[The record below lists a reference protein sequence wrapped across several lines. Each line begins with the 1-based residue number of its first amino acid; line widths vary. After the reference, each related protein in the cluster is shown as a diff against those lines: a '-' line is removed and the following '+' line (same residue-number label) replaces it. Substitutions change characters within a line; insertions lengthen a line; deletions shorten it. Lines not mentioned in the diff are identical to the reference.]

1 MQQHYT
7 RTALGRW
14 VNALEETLIAA
25 ILGAMTLITFANVVA
40 RYVFNDNI
48 LWALEATAFLFA
60 WLVLLGAS
68 YAMKVSAHL
77 GVDAIIN
84 LLSAPRR
91 RILGLISAAICV
103 VFALLLAKGA
113 WDFWAPF
120 AELQPTTG
128 RWFPTGIDEVRGQG
142 WFEVNDIPMPAVIN
156 QPVADAFNMGEPY
169 EKMPRFIPYAIL
181 PLATALFLFRC
192 VQALVQVATGV
203 RSQLIASHEVE
214 EELYETAA
222 HGHHDGRDAAAEAR

>member
-1 MQQHYT
+1 MLHHYT

-77 GVDAIIN
+77 GVDAIIAMV
-84 LLSAPRR
+84 SGGWK
-91 RILGLISAAICV
+91 RILGLIAAAICV
-103 VFALLLAKGA
+103 VFALLLMKGA

-142 WFEVNDIPMPAVIN
+142 WFEVNDIPMPAAVN
-156 QPVADAFNMGEPY
+156 QPVADVFNMGEPY

-181 PLATALFLFRC
+181 PLAMALFLFRC
-192 VQALVQVATGV
+192 VQALIQVATGV
-203 RSQLIASHEVE
+203 RAQLIASHEVE
-214 EELYETAA
+214 DELYETAA
-222 HGHHDGRDAAAEAR
+222 HGHHREEGAR